1 MFENGITYSKNIVY
15 TAIEYGVGT
24 GDVSPFVGHNAF
36 LHWKALQSIEF
47 VDTTHV
53 QQKHW
58 SDGHVSEDL
67 DISPRLQMQGLA
79 IRLATYHNGS
89 FKEGVSLTIYDEL
102 TGWEKYAYGCNEL
115 VLYPFHYHRLHLH
128 LGVQSNRMPCTVID
142 HHVDYAIASGMVLA
156 AVNYIVIGS
165 FPDDVDHLYHPSW
178 GIWCSLVVV
187 FNLFGSMAF
196 SMARHQLKEETFWRA
211 ILQA

>member
-1 MFENGITYSKNIVY
+1 M
-15 TAIEYGVGT
+15 
-24 GDVSPFVGHNAF
+24 
-36 LHWKALQSIEF
+36 
-47 VDTTHV
+47 
-53 QQKHW
+53 
-58 SDGHVSEDL
+58 
-67 DISPRLQMQGLA
+67 A

-102 TGWEKYAYGCNEL
+102 TGWEKPYGLCGEPRHVTVTFEVTITAYIFT
-115 VLYPFHYHRLHLH
+115 Y
-128 LGVQSNRMPCTVID
+128 
-142 HHVDYAIASGMVLA
+142 YAIASGMVLA
-156 AVNYIVIGS
+156 AVNYIVIGLS
-165 FPDDVDHLYHPSW
+165 ADDVDHLYQPSW